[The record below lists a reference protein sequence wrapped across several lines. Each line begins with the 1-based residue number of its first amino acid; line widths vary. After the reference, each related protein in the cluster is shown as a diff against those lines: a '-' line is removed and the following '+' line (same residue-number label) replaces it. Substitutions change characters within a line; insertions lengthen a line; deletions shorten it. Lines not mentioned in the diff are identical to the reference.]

1 MKRIKFEISIIKQL
15 YKKNSQYFVSYLNSI
30 IYGEDLNSQ
39 NQTTI
44 PPIES
49 ENIYI
54 KVIMVRKITENCMRV
69 PISDIANA
77 SRKTPSFRSRSP
89 SIRPVFKDMRNYELD
104 VQHIVHGLLK
114 RAREERDDPKF
125 AGRQKS
131 RAEECPDLLTAT
143 SIESELQSEVSS
155 ICCINSKFT
164 NIKFVYKRN
173 IH

>member
-1 MKRIKFEISIIKQL
+1 
-15 YKKNSQYFVSYLNSI
+15 
-30 IYGEDLNSQ
+30 
-39 NQTTI
+39 
-44 PPIES
+44 
-49 ENIYI
+49 
-54 KVIMVRKITENCMRV
+54 MRV

-143 SIESELQSEVSS
+143 SIESELQSEVLCLQLSPYKIHIPPVFITIRQKAS
-155 ICCINSKFT
+155 NHIIFQEDFEREINIDPD
-164 NIKFVYKRN
+164 NA
-173 IH
+173 